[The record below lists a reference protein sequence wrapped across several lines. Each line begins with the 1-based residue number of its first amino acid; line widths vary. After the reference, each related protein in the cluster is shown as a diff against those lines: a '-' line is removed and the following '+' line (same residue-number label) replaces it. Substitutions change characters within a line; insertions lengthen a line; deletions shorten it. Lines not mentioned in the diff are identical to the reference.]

1 MYFMM
6 CDRQVHTRNES
17 RNKSFHLL
25 SPGCQDSHV
34 IWKITANRTI
44 KTGESIAIK
53 LILTLWKATNVF
65 VYVSMSVSGNSQMRA
80 PFSV

>member
-1 MYFMM
+1 MM
-6 CDRQVHTRNES
+6 CDRKVHIRNEN
-17 RNKSFHLL
+17 RNKNLHLL
-25 SPGCQDSHV
+25 SPGCQDSHI

-65 VYVSMSVSGNSQMRA
+65 VYISMAVSDDSQIRA
-80 PFSV
+80 PCSV